1 MNRAILLQTEATES
15 KNAILTSFTDMALSE
30 YNRIL
35 AEREGC
41 KTYGLTP
48 SLEIV
53 AYLSKEDKENT
64 QRRNLLGIDIN
75 AKHLA
80 VGVVSP
86 AGRILYQTYFGKQM
100 WVRRKH
106 LMERRS
112 ILQSIGA
119 KRKLERLKTK
129 ESDFVFTNLGQTVRE
144 IIILAKR
151 FDADIAI
158 EKLRR
163 FSHKGRRFNRT
174 VMRIPFY
181 KLKQILQARCF
192 DNNITLNMVNPWH
205 TSKWCSRC
213 GAVGSRHDRANY
225 SMFRCTAC
233 GLLVNSD
240 RKASVAIAVK
250 ALLERSGFTNHK
262 TLQISHRRALVMGLM
277 KASDEAGLQVAVPSP
292 GRWTK
297 VRVPWQWV
305 HYANNSSW
313 SIASENSET
322 IP

>member
-53 AYLSKEDKENT
+53 AYLSKEDKENP

-205 TSKWCSRC
+205 TSKRCSRC

-225 SMFRCTAC
+225 SMFT
-233 GLLVNSD
+233 
-240 RKASVAIAVK
+240 SVAIAVK
-250 ALLERSGFTNHK
+250 SLLERSGFTNHK
-262 TLQISHRRALVMGLM
+262 TSQISYRKALVMGLM

-297 VRVPWQWV
+297 ARVPWQWV